1 MGGSRRNKNLFLK
14 KGSSIRTNK
23 TLRSGK
29 VSLHSNGPEMG
40 WELLGVL
47 DHIPV
52 FYSSVSLGR
61 EVPQMRQDPQP
72 AHWGRRADASA
83 VTHMCLPWLPPELPI
98 LSPEASYQL
107 VCPSPP
113 GPPHEG
119 NE

>member
-83 VTHMCLPWLPPELPI
+83 VTHMCLPWPLASSRASHLEPRGLIPAG
-98 LSPEASYQL
+98 LSIS
-107 VCPSPP
+107 SRSSS
-113 GPPHEG
+113 
-119 NE
+119 